1 MLISILFKRIRSGLC
16 TIDLIIWRP
25 KNFATRFYK
34 WENLTHNTW
43 LKGVNQVLC
52 VNLINKIMI
61 APKKIYLGASFGCVN
76 LLSTHQKSSS
86 GKFVP
91 VFWHL
96 SKKNSNLWMFIRNC
110 HIRPPFLLKVPEKNS
125 PDLIVHFLSICR
137 ISQGFWWFRLRL
149 LCN

>member
-1 MLISILFKRIRSGLC
+1 MLILILFKRNISGLC
-16 TIDLIIWRP
+16 TIELISWRP
-25 KNFATRFYK
+25 KDFATRFYK
-34 WENLTHNTW
+34 WQNLTHNTW
-43 LKGVNQVLC
+43 LNGVNQVLC

-61 APKKIYLGASFGCVN
+61 APKNIYLGASLGCVN

-96 SKKNSNLWMFIRNC
+96 SKKNLWMFIRNC
-110 HIRPPFLLKVPEKNS
+110 HIRPPFLLKVPETNS
-125 PDLIVHFLSICR
+125 PNLIVHFLSICR
-137 ISQGFWWFRLRL
+137 KSQRVWWFRLRL